1 MIKKENF
8 IGYSNHEYCPVIRE
22 LTKALLLETIK
33 KKKPQKL
40 LEIGTF
46 VGYSS
51 AVMLEASETLEII
64 SLEKDPQNVKDAKQ
78 NLKNLGFEKRAE
90 VVCCDAIDYLETHQ
104 DEKFDFVFL
113 DGPKGQYFKY
123 LPYIKKML
131 NDGGVLFADD
141 ILYYGLVN
149 SEEKIIHK
157 HRSIVNNLRKFIDQ
171 IKSDESFDTQI
182 YDIEDGVSISIKK

>member
-1 MIKKENF
+1 MIEKEKF
-8 IGYSNHEYCPVIRE
+8 VGYSRHEYCPTIRE
-22 LTKALLLETIK
+22 KTKTLLLDTINS
-33 KKKPQKL
+33 KKPKRL

-46 VGYSS
+46 VGYSA
-51 AVMLEASETLEII
+51 AVMLEAEKDLKIV
-64 SLEKDPQNVKDAKQ
+64 SLEKDAQNAKDAKE
-78 NLKNLGFEKRAE
+78 NLKNFGFEKRAE

-131 NDGGVLFADD
+131 NDGGVLFEDD

-149 SEEKIIHK
+149 SGEKVIHK
-157 HRSIVNNLRKFIDQ
+157 HRSIVNNLRKFIEE
-171 IKSDESFDTQI
+171 IKTDKDFKTEIFDF
-182 YDIEDGVSISIKK
+182 EDGVSISIKK